1 MSRFVVISLI
11 YLLCAAVVEAAPAAP
26 TVGAPFA
33 VTGERV
39 TTQIPKGWKLAWMQ
53 GDPAGG
59 FMAEYV
65 PEAEDINHWRGEY
78 LAIARFPYPSATV
91 LKQMADKKVHLSEVA
106 LTQFMTATQAG
117 CGGKREETSHGL
129 NQIDG
134 LLFAVSGGFC
144 DKLEPNAPFGEGQF
158 VAFIEGKDFLHKVQ
172 YSWRPGSAFEAS
184 NNKPM
189 RLSKQKTVEYLEAIK
204 ASRLCDGS
212 YKACSG
218 NFR

>member
-1 MSRFVVISLI
+1 MPRFALTG
-11 YLLCAAVVEAAPAAP
+11 LLTLVCATPIHAAPVAP

-59 FMAEYV
+59 FMAEYL
-65 PEAEDINHWRGEY
+65 PEGEDINHWRGEY

-91 LKQMADKKVHLSEVA
+91 LKQMTEKKVHISEVA
-106 LTQFMTATQAG
+106 LSQFMSATQAG
-117 CGGKREETSHGL
+117 CGGKRDEMPHGL

-144 DKLEPNAPFGEGQF
+144 DKLEPAAPFGEGQF

-184 NNKPM
+184 ANKPM
-189 RLSKQKTVEYLEAIK
+189 RLPKQKTVQYLEAIK

-212 YKACSG
+212 YKACTG
-218 NFR
+218 NFL